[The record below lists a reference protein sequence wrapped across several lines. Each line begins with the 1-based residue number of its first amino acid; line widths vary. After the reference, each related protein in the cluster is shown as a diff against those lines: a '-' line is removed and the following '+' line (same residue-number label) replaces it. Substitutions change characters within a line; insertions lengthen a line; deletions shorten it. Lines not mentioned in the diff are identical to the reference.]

1 VITSADI
8 LARATA
14 WAGETEAAERN
25 LQHPLTS
32 IDYDI
37 FESHS
42 RTAET
47 TMVPDAY
54 VQVLT
59 GGVGLD
65 ELREFY
71 SKKFIP
77 QMPPDMEMTA
87 IRGRSET
94 INSSTR

>member
-1 VITSADI
+1 MV
-8 LARATA
+8 LA
-14 WAGETEAAERN
+14 GGIGKKNSEPETEAAERN

-32 IDYDI
+32 IDYNI

-54 VQVLT
+54 VRVLT

-77 QMPPDMEMTA
+77 QMPPDAEDD
-87 IRGRSET
+87 GDS